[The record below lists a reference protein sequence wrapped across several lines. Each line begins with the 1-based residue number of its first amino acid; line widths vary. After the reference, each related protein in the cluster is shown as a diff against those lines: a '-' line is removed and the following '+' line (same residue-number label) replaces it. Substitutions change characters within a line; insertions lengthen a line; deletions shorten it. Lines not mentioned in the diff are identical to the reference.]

1 LGKIL
6 EEEPDAF
13 ARALTAKLLT
23 YALGRG
29 LDVSDHR
36 VVRTIAR
43 KVAADDYRFSSLVTE
58 IVQSVPFQ
66 MRQGAV
72 IPMIVTGK
80 HLPRRTF
87 LKGLGAAVALPMLD
101 AMTPAFAAPALKQ
114 TPTRLAFT
122 YIPNGVTLEAW
133 TPAAGG
139 RDFEFTRIL
148 KPLEG
153 TARAHAGHHRPGAAE
168 RERPGRRR
176 RRSRARRGLLPDRRP
191 PAQDGGRRHPGRASR
206 SIRSPLARSA
216 ATRGTPRSSSAATSR
231 ARSATA
237 TPGYSC
243 AYTNSLS
250 WRSPTSPMPPET
262 NPRLAFERLF
272 GGIDAGLDPATRAI
286 RRRER
291 RSILDIVAERTKAL
305 VGSLGPSDRRK
316 MDEYLTSVR
325 EIERRI
331 EIAER
336 DTREVTPD
344 FEMPS
349 GVPVLFADYA
359 SLMFDMQAI
368 AFQADLTRV
377 STLMLGREGSLP
389 HVSRDRR
396 ARSASPA
403 HPPPRQPGVDREGD
417 EGERAA
423 HGAVREVHR
432 EARRH
437 ARWRRHAARSLH
449 RRLRQ
454 RHRRRQQAHP
464 RGSARRRRRPR
475 RRPARAAVTWSTDEH
490 ADDQLLPDD
499 ARSDWRQE
507 ETIGDSTGRVEH
519 I

>member
-1 LGKIL
+1 
-6 EEEPDAF
+6 
-13 ARALTAKLLT
+13 
-23 YALGRG
+23 
-29 LDVSDHR
+29 
-36 VVRTIAR
+36 
-43 KVAADDYRFSSLVTE
+43 
-58 IVQSVPFQ
+58 
-66 MRQGAV
+66 
-72 IPMIVTGK
+72 MIVTGK

-114 TPTRLAFT
+114 APTRLAFT
-122 YIPNGVTLEAW
+122 YIPNGVTLQAW
-133 TPAAGG
+133 TPAAAG
-139 RDFEFTRIL
+139 REFEFTRIL
-148 KPLEG
+148 KPLEALREHTLVITG
-153 TARAHAGHHRPGAAE
+153 LAQQNANALADGAGDHARAAACYLTGVHPRKTAGADIQAGVSVDQIAAGAIGGDTRFPSIE
-168 RERPGRRR
+168 LGCDE
-176 RRSRARRGLLPDRRP
+176 SRTVGNCD
-191 PAQDGGRRHPGRASR
+191 S
-206 SIRSPLARSA
+206 
-216 ATRGTPRSSSAATSR
+216 
-231 ARSATA
+231 
-237 TPGYSC
+237 GYSC

-291 RSILDIVAERTKAL
+291 RSILDIVAERTNAL

-377 STLMLGREGSLP
+377 STLMLGREGSLRTYPEIGVPDP
-389 HVSRDRR
+389 HHPLTHHRDNPEWIEKVTKVNVLHMELFAKFIAKLAATPDGDGTLLDHSIVVYGSGIADGNKHTHEDLPVVVAGHGGGLLGGRHLVYAENTPMTNFYLTMLDR
-396 ARSASPA
+396 I
-403 HPPPRQPGVDREGD
+403 GVK
-417 EGERAA
+417 
-423 HGAVREVHR
+423 
-432 EARRH
+432 
-437 ARWRRHAARSLH
+437 
-449 RRLRQ
+449 
-454 RHRRRQQAHP
+454 
-464 RGSARRRRRPR
+464 
-475 RRPARAAVTWSTDEH
+475 
-490 ADDQLLPDD
+490 
-499 ARSDWRQE
+499 E

-519 I
+519 LTDV

>member
-1 LGKIL
+1 
-6 EEEPDAF
+6 
-13 ARALTAKLLT
+13 
-23 YALGRG
+23 
-29 LDVSDHR
+29 
-36 VVRTIAR
+36 
-43 KVAADDYRFSSLVTE
+43 
-58 IVQSVPFQ
+58 
-66 MRQGAV
+66 
-72 IPMIVTGK
+72 MIVTGK

-139 RDFEFTRIL
+139 RDFAFTRIL

-153 TARAHAGHHRPGAAE
+153 LREHTLVITGLAQQNANALADGAGDHARAAACYLTGVHPRKTAGADIQAGVSVDQIAAGAIGGDTRYPSIE
-168 RERPGRRR
+168 LGCDE
-176 RRSRARRGLLPDRRP
+176 SRTVGNCD
-191 PAQDGGRRHPGRASR
+191 S
-206 SIRSPLARSA
+206 
-216 ATRGTPRSSSAATSR
+216 
-231 ARSATA
+231 
-237 TPGYSC
+237 GYSC

-291 RSILDIVAERTKAL
+291 RSILDIVAERTNVL

-325 EIERRI
+325 EIERRV

-377 STLMLGREGSLP
+377 STLMLGREGSLRTYPEIGVPDP
-389 HVSRDRR
+389 HHPLTHHRDNPEWIEKVTKVNVLHMELFAKFIAKLAATPDGDGTLLDHSIVVYGSGIADGNKHTHEDLPVVVAGHGGGLLGGRHLVYPTNTPMTNFYLTMLDR
-396 ARSASPA
+396 I
-403 HPPPRQPGVDREGD
+403 GVK
-417 EGERAA
+417 
-423 HGAVREVHR
+423 
-432 EARRH
+432 
-437 ARWRRHAARSLH
+437 
-449 RRLRQ
+449 
-454 RHRRRQQAHP
+454 
-464 RGSARRRRRPR
+464 
-475 RRPARAAVTWSTDEH
+475 
-490 ADDQLLPDD
+490 
-499 ARSDWRQE
+499 E

-519 I
+519 LTDV

>member
-1 LGKIL
+1 
-6 EEEPDAF
+6 
-13 ARALTAKLLT
+13 
-23 YALGRG
+23 
-29 LDVSDHR
+29 
-36 VVRTIAR
+36 
-43 KVAADDYRFSSLVTE
+43 
-58 IVQSVPFQ
+58 
-66 MRQGAV
+66 
-72 IPMIVTGK
+72 MIVTGK

-122 YIPNGVTLEAW
+122 YIPNGVTLQAW
-133 TPAAGG
+133 TPAAAG
-139 RDFEFTRIL
+139 REFEFTRIL
-148 KPLEG
+148 KPLEAMREHTLVITG
-153 TARAHAGHHRPGAAE
+153 LAQQNANALADGAGDHARAAACYLTGVHPRKTAGADIQAGVSVDQIAAGAIGGDTRFPSIE
-168 RERPGRRR
+168 LGCDE
-176 RRSRARRGLLPDRRP
+176 SRTVGNCD
-191 PAQDGGRRHPGRASR
+191 S
-206 SIRSPLARSA
+206 
-216 ATRGTPRSSSAATSR
+216 
-231 ARSATA
+231 
-237 TPGYSC
+237 GYSC

-291 RSILDIVAERTKAL
+291 RSILDIVAERTNAL

-377 STLMLGREGSLP
+377 STLMLGREGSLRTYPEIGVPDP
-389 HVSRDRR
+389 HHPLTHHRDNPEWIEKVTKVNVLHMELFAKFIAKLAATPDGDGTLLDHSIVVYGSGIADGNKHTHEDLPVVVAGHGGGLLGGRHLVYAENTPMTNFYLTMLDR
-396 ARSASPA
+396 I
-403 HPPPRQPGVDREGD
+403 GVK
-417 EGERAA
+417 
-423 HGAVREVHR
+423 
-432 EARRH
+432 
-437 ARWRRHAARSLH
+437 
-449 RRLRQ
+449 
-454 RHRRRQQAHP
+454 
-464 RGSARRRRRPR
+464 
-475 RRPARAAVTWSTDEH
+475 
-490 ADDQLLPDD
+490 
-499 ARSDWRQE
+499 E

-519 I
+519 LTDV